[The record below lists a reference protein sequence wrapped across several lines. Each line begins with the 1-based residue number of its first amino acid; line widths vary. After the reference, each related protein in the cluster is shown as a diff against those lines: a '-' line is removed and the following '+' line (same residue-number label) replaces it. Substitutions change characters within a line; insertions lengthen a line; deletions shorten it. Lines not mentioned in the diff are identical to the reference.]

1 MIPKDTMILVPA
13 QVLQDLIWN
22 IELNTAGT
30 VAASKCEETIERQCD
45 ALQSFLT
52 DADLD
57 PDAAA
62 LEGFTL
68 DDCENVHFVN
78 FRKRV

>member
-1 MIPKDTMILVPA
+1 MIAKGTMISVPA

-22 IELNTAGT
+22 YELNSAWTGPT
-30 VAASKCEETIERQCD
+30 SRCEELMEKQCE
-45 ALQSFLT
+45 ALQVYLT
-52 DADLD
+52 DADID

-62 LEGFTL
+62 LEGFSFEEF
-68 DDCENVHFVN
+68 DNVEFVN